1 MREIRLSGS
10 EGGGTGNSTGPPYPY
25 PQVPAI
31 SVGTGGDGVTQAR
44 EYAENAGFF
53 GRSGPCPR
61 NPSPDRRC
69 ASRAACPRRS
79 GGPITLPPGGHGAPG
94 DHHGRSGSGKCSQV
108 FRKTGKKSGMVLFFS
123 MIPVGCAVP
132 PRAGQRTRGS
142 GRPLHPCPN
151 LPKEREI
158 FSSADQP
165 GPTGVPDFGKTENR
179 NHGRWRDRAGGVV
192 VGAGLRGGVRLVQHA
207 GKNSSL
213 RKGAGTPAAGGLL
226 GIFGV
231 NLA

>member
-10 EGGGTGNSTGPPYPY
+10 EGGGTGNSTGSPYPY

-44 EYAENAGFF
+44 EYSENAGFF
-53 GRSGPCPR
+53 GRSGHARETQRPIVL
-61 NPSPDRRC
+61 C

-79 GGPITLPPGGHGAPG
+79 VEPITLPPGVHGAPD
-94 DHHGRSGSGKCSQV
+94 DHHGRSGFGKCSHI

-132 PRAGQRTRGS
+132 PRAGQRPRGS
-142 GRPLHPCPN
+142 GRPPRPRPN

-158 FSSADQP
+158 FSTADQP
-165 GPTGVPDFGKTENR
+165 GPAGVPVFGKTENR
-179 NHGRWRDRAGGVV
+179 NHGRRRGRAGGVV
-192 VGAGLRGGVRLVQHA
+192 VGAGLRGGTRFVQHA
-207 GKNSSL
+207 EKN
-213 RKGAGTPAAGGLL
+213 T
-226 GIFGV
+226 F
-231 NLA
+231 